1 MVIRQKHYLYLK
13 FPILL
18 WKQKEQVTIED
29 VEATD
34 AQSFTMINEVEKTIK
49 TK

>member
-1 MVIRQKHYLYLK
+1 MVIRQKHYLDLK

-29 VEATD
+29 IEAID